1 MVYVL
6 KTVEIIIIMTKI
18 AENVFIVT
26 MVHVKNVLMEKY
38 VKNVMMVMSIK
49 MVYVKKFVMKN
60 M

>member
-1 MVYVL
+1 MEYVL
-6 KTVEIIIIMTKI
+6 KIVEIIIIMTKI
-18 AENVFIVT
+18 AEIVFNVT